1 MPQFLRPRKSS
12 VELVEVHTCSTRIT
26 VFVSKVG
33 FQSFVHPEWTHRHI
47 ENHPILGAPA
57 LLQRV
62 FTFRCPVISTI
73 LFHKARVTPS
83 EAKEASLMGDF
94 NSRSLYGL
102 YGNLMDLYGMICRS
116 FELNI
121 SILNFEQRQDIS
133 LRPSIQVAK
142 ELSRTRATNCLR
154 ETWSAWGCGEYLH
167 RWVMNVSMNQ
177 CAL

>member
-1 MPQFLRPRKSS
+1 
-12 VELVEVHTCSTRIT
+12 
-26 VFVSKVG
+26 
-33 FQSFVHPEWTHRHI
+33 
-47 ENHPILGAPA
+47 
-57 LLQRV
+57 
-62 FTFRCPVISTI
+62 
-73 LFHKARVTPS
+73 
-83 EAKEASLMGDF
+83 MGDF

-154 ETWSAWGCGEYLH
+154 ET
-167 RWVMNVSMNQ
+167 
-177 CAL
+177 